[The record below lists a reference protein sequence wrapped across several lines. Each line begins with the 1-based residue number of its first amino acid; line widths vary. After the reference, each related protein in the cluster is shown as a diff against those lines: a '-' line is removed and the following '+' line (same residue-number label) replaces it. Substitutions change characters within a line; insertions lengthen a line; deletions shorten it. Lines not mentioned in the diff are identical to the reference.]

1 MPGPM
6 PKNPTLRQRRNK
18 SSSRAILPA
27 ENKPIR
33 YAPRLPDVIEDGWHG
48 LTRAWWRDIWSSPLR
63 HEFLR
68 ADLGALFRLAILV
81 DSFWKFRKLEIAK
94 EIRLLEREFG
104 LTPLSRRRLEW
115 TITQTEEAVDRYE
128 RKRARSAVMLDG
140 DPREVLDK

>member
-6 PKNPTLRQRRNK
+6 PKNPALRQRRNK
-18 SSSRAILPA
+18 SASRAILPPEIA
-27 ENKPIR
+27 PIR
-33 YAPRLPDVIEDGWHG
+33 YAPRLPEVVKGGWHK

-81 DSFWKFRKLEIAK
+81 DAFWKFQQLAIAK

-115 TITQTEEAVDRYE
+115 TITQAEEAIDRHE
-128 RKRARSAVMLDG
+128 QKRARSAVILQD
-140 DPREVLDK
+140 DPRKVLDK